1 MPRQDHHLHL
11 TEEEWK
17 FLLDGIDPP
26 PKPPL
31 RTLETLGR
39 EFPGQR
45 RDIPCRVC
53 GAKLI
58 LKDGKNG
65 LFYGCE
71 TWKDTRCKGSCNAN
85 QETAAPLVPT
95 HKAKASELRNDSIA
109 EYQPVTLTM
118 GITVPEA
125 PSELDGWLTEPTSR
139 KKLLKPK
146 PDDLQNV
153 QVELADQ
160 FNQLW
165 VTGKMKRRDAYA
177 WLAGALGLT
186 RELNFGAFDMKT
198 CQLAIKTV
206 RRKLHPIDRFEIMD
220 EFDSV

>member
-95 HKAKASELRNDSIA
+95 HKAKASELLNDPIA
-109 EYQPVTLTM
+109 EYQPV
-118 GITVPEA
+118 
-125 PSELDGWLTEPTSR
+125 PTSR

-146 PDDLQNV
+146 PDDLQNA